1 MDTRLN
7 TRAPAGFVCPRQ
19 EKCRNNVVPGV
30 NSEAFFVPPS
40 VCSSFF
46 VDVFCF
52 LRGGFLSE
60 NRSRVFDGRTE
71 IRKWCT
77 ARAKKAKESTK
88 NKVQRLKWRVSPAD
102 APFQN
107 LGLDILI
114 FLFRILQ
121 SLFLNPEG
129 DAIRCERTSRGGRA
143 GGSWI
148 VHGEANAEQTRK
160 RERGGR
166 TWQTRRRTERER

>member
-1 MDTRLN
+1 M
-7 TRAPAGFVCPRQ
+7 VY
-19 EKCRNNVVPGV
+19 
-30 NSEAFFVPPS
+30 
-40 VCSSFF
+40 
-46 VDVFCF
+46 
-52 LRGGFLSE
+52 GG
-60 NRSRVFDGRTE
+60 
-71 IRKWCT
+71 WW
-77 ARAKKAKESTK
+77 ARAKNAKELTK

-148 VHGEANAEQTRK
+148 VHGEANDEDSQTRTRGSNVANEATDGK
-160 RERGGR
+160 REIERGKKEGR
-166 TWQTRRRTERER
+166 ADEQQR